1 MGSRSLGKSAIHGS
15 RMGQLTRGN
24 REWRE
29 HIVGMVRED
38 SGCLQSEWILLGRR
52 LRRSGQYANEQPEGL
67 DF

>member
-1 MGSRSLGKSAIHGS
+1 MGSHPFRKSAIHGS

-29 HIVGMVRED
+29 HIVGMARED
-38 SGCLQSEWILLGRR
+38 SGFLQSEWILLGRH